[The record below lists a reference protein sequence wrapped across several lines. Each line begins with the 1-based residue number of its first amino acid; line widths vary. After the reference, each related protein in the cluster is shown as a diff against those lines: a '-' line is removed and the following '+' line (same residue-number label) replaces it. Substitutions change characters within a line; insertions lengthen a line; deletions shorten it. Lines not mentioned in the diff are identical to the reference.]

1 MATRRVTLEGPC
13 NFRDLGGYPTADGR
27 ETRWGRLYRSDSMH
41 TLTAADVPVLQEIGV
56 RTAIDFRSNHELD
69 QIGIGPLGDVSIT
82 HVHCPT
88 FDMNPDGEAPPF
100 VGASAA
106 TFYARMMESGAPA
119 YVAAAKAVADADAM
133 PAVFFCMAGKDR
145 TGVFAALVLGLVG
158 VPDDVIVADYALT
171 HEVIDTIGSRRE
183 AREAALNMRIRW
195 EDIPEDLKGAHS
207 HVMEELISLMRARWG
222 SWDGYADAVGFP
234 PDTLAALR
242 AQLVDA

>member
-1 MATRRVTLEGPC
+1 
-13 NFRDLGGYPTADGR
+13 
-27 ETRWGRLYRSDSMH
+27 MH
-41 TLTAADVPVLQEIGV
+41 TLTTADMPVLRELGV

-69 QIGIGPLGDVSIT
+69 QIGIGPLGEVSIT

-100 VGASAA
+100 VGGTAA

-119 YVAAAKAVADADAM
+119 YIAAANAVADAEAM

-171 HEVIDTIGSRRE
+171 HEVMHTLAGRRE
-183 AREAALNMRIRW
+183 EREAALNMRIRW

-207 HVMEELISLMRARWG
+207 HVMEELLDMVRERWG
-222 SWDGYADAVGFP
+222 DWEGYAEAVGFP
-234 PDTLAALR
+234 DATVAALR
-242 AQLVDA
+242 AELVAS